1 MKRRTA
7 LPALRFS
14 TQTLLLQLGVVALVV
29 LLSSAVHAW
38 LTYDRLGR
46 EAESQALTLART
58 VASDPSVRAEV
69 QSISALPAAPP
80 AAELLAGPLMAAAEG
95 ARTRTGALFVVIT
108 DETGIRL
115 AHPDAERL
123 GEKVSTDPS
132 DALAGREVTTR
143 NTGTLG
149 PSAGAKVP
157 VYAPDSTAVV
167 GEVSVGYSTETISQ
181 SLARDIIPIAVTAAG
196 ALLAGVL
203 ASFLLRRRL
212 QRLTLGLEPE
222 EISTLVHDQVAV
234 LQGVDD
240 GVIGVSADGRVS
252 VFNAAAQRLLGVPDL
267 AGTAW
272 AAAPV
277 PEQLKALT
285 RADAAEGEAVE
296 LVAGGRVLVVS
307 ARKAL
312 HGREDLGWV
321 VMLRD
326 RTELQQLTRQLDA
339 VGTMS
344 AALRA
349 QRHEFA
355 NQLHTIAGFM
365 SIGQPQ
371 QAQDYLAKLAG
382 TGPLA
387 FPVDQ
392 AELLQ
397 DPYLQAFLGAK
408 GVEADERGVSL
419 RLGPESVVRG
429 HVTEPQDV
437 TTVLGN
443 LIDNAVN
450 AAVAGSA
457 AERWVEVEVLD
468 EPGVNGGA
476 GTLHIVVADSGDGLG
491 AGMTAAEAEA
501 VFAEGYTT
509 SVRPARAGAGQG
521 LGLALS
527 RQLARRRGG
536 DVRVLE
542 AGSPGGPG
550 AVFVATLPGTT
561 ESGPTLPTPG
571 NPALPKHEPPKH
583 TERTTMSE
591 DFRVLIVD
599 DDFHVAKLH
608 AAYVDSVAGFLAL
621 PPAGSASQALQAIHS
636 LRPDLVLLDVYL
648 PDASGLDLLHQLDV
662 DTVILSA
669 ASDTASLRLAF
680 RRGALG
686 YLLKPFTA
694 ESLSQQLRSYA
705 RYRRILAQP
714 GSVSQETVERAKRA
728 LIPGDVVA
736 SARPRSATEAAVLE
750 SLVPGEQYS
759 AADVAARVG
768 VSRATAQRYLSA
780 LADDGAVDIQ
790 LRYGTTGRPEHR
802 YGIPAVTGR

>member
-1 MKRRTA
+1 
-7 LPALRFS
+7 
-14 TQTLLLQLGVVALVV
+14 
-29 LLSSAVHAW
+29 
-38 LTYDRLGR
+38 
-46 EAESQALTLART
+46 
-58 VASDPSVRAEV
+58 
-69 QSISALPAAPP
+69 
-80 AAELLAGPLMAAAEG
+80 
-95 ARTRTGALFVVIT
+95 
-108 DETGIRL
+108 
-115 AHPDAERL
+115 
-123 GEKVSTDPS
+123 
-132 DALAGREVTTR
+132 
-143 NTGTLG
+143 
-149 PSAGAKVP
+149 
-157 VYAPDSTAVV
+157 
-167 GEVSVGYSTETISQ
+167 
-181 SLARDIIPIAVTAAG
+181 
-196 ALLAGVL
+196 
-203 ASFLLRRRL
+203 
-212 QRLTLGLEPE
+212 
-222 EISTLVHDQVAV
+222 
-234 LQGVDD
+234 
-240 GVIGVSADGRVS
+240 
-252 VFNAAAQRLLGVPDL
+252 
-267 AGTAW
+267 
-272 AAAPV
+272 
-277 PEQLKALT
+277 
-285 RADAAEGEAVE
+285 
-296 LVAGGRVLVVS
+296 VVS

-468 EPGVNGGA
+468 EPGINGGA

-491 AGMTAAEAEA
+491 AGMTAAQAEA

-509 SVRPARAGAGQG
+509 AVRPARPGAGHG

-561 ESGPTLPTPG
+561 EPGPTLPGTT
-571 NPALPKHEPPKH
+571 EPTT
-583 TERTTMSE
+583 TE
-591 DFRVLIVD
+591 
-599 DDFHVAKLH
+599 
-608 AAYVDSVAGFLAL
+608 
-621 PPAGSASQALQAIHS
+621 
-636 LRPDLVLLDVYL
+636 LR
-648 PDASGLDLLHQLDV
+648 
-662 DTVILSA
+662 
-669 ASDTASLRLAF
+669 
-680 RRGALG
+680 
-686 YLLKPFTA
+686 
-694 ESLSQQLRSYA
+694 
-705 RYRRILAQP
+705 
-714 GSVSQETVERAKRA
+714 
-728 LIPGDVVA
+728 
-736 SARPRSATEAAVLE
+736 ATETRRE
-750 SLVPGEQYS
+750 DN
-759 AADVAARVG
+759 DV
-768 VSRATAQRYLSA
+768 
-780 LADDGAVDIQ
+780 
-790 LRYGTTGRPEHR
+790 
-802 YGIPAVTGR
+802 

>member
-38 LTYDRLGR
+38 LSYDRLGR
-46 EAESQALTLART
+46 EAENQALTLART
-58 VASDPSVRAEV
+58 VASDPSVRAQV

-157 VYAPDSTAVV
+157 VYAPDSSAVV

-365 SIGQPQ
+365 SIGEPQ

-468 EPGVNGGA
+468 EPGINGGA

-491 AGMTAAEAEA
+491 VGMTAAEAEG

-509 SVRPARAGAGQG
+509 SVRPARPGGGQG

-561 ESGPTLPTPG
+561 EPGPTLPG
-571 NPALPKHEPPKH
+571 NTEPA
-583 TERTTMSE
+583 
-591 DFRVLIVD
+591 I
-599 DDFHVAKLH
+599 
-608 AAYVDSVAGFLAL
+608 
-621 PPAGSASQALQAIHS
+621 
-636 LRPDLVLLDVYL
+636 
-648 PDASGLDLLHQLDV
+648 
-662 DTVILSA
+662 
-669 ASDTASLRLAF
+669 
-680 RRGALG
+680 
-686 YLLKPFTA
+686 
-694 ESLSQQLRSYA
+694 
-705 RYRRILAQP
+705 
-714 GSVSQETVERAKRA
+714 
-728 LIPGDVVA
+728 
-736 SARPRSATEAAVLE
+736 TEANRE
-750 SLVPGEQYS
+750 DN
-759 AADVAARVG
+759 DV
-768 VSRATAQRYLSA
+768 
-780 LADDGAVDIQ
+780 
-790 LRYGTTGRPEHR
+790 
-802 YGIPAVTGR
+802 